1 MPGNFFNGQFF
12 GGGFFGANTP
22 TVVDGGVK
30 PSGGIPASFQIKA
43 RTRKDKALDR
53 ARFGI
58 RDEYLDLIMEVA
70 SSQVDRLEADP
81 QKRFEELSRELELRK
96 VQWDGKYLEVLNA
109 LRQQMIDEEIAERL
123 QQKIKTE
130 EEEMLML
137 VLGAAATAI

>member
-1 MPGNFFNGQFF
+1 MAGNFYNGQFF
-12 GGGFFGANTP
+12 GGGFFGANADATDAGP
-22 TVVDGGVK
+22 R
-30 PSGGIPASFQIKA
+30 PSGGIPASFRA
-43 RTRKDKALDR
+43 PHRTRKDKALDR

-58 RDEYLDLIMEVA
+58 RDEYLDLIREVA
-70 SSQVDRLEADP
+70 ASQVDRLEVDE

-96 VQWDGKYLEVLNA
+96 VKWDGKYLEVLNA

-123 QQKIKTE
+123 KLKIKTE